1 MNAVL
6 RSLPLLVFAS
16 LVLMWDT
23 PAFAG
28 PLHERWDYE
37 SDVALADGSTLKVRK
52 SGSQRRYFGIGHG
65 MGFGGGHLKQKLEFS
80 KDGQKF
86 VWEGGY
92 TPILLQ
98 FDGATPLVV
107 AFDRESDDLTRRGLR
122 YFRRADGTW
131 KELPLNQFPRRLAH
145 QNLWLHHHHG
155 WVDGVEL
162 DEYDIVKRH
171 DPEDVH
177 FRRSL
182 MAKVWFCI
190 ATGKTYEESGKK
202 DITAEF
208 LREFKASMGR

>member
-1 MNAVL
+1 MVL
-6 RSLPLLVFAS
+6 AGFVLVS
-16 LVLMWDT
+16 NTRIL
-23 PAFAG
+23 AG

-37 SDVALADGSTLKVRK
+37 DEVAQADGSTLKVRQ
-52 SGSQRRYFGIGHG
+52 SGSQRRWFGLGHG

-98 FDGATPLVV
+98 FDGTNPLVV
-107 AFDRESDDLTRRGLR
+107 VFDRESDDIKKYDFR
-122 YFRRADGTW
+122 YFRRTDGAW
-131 KELPLNQFPRRLAH
+131 KQLPLNQFPRRLAH
-145 QNLWLHHHHG
+145 QNLWLSHDYG
-155 WVDGVEL
+155 LTEQGPL

-171 DPEDVH
+171 DPDDVH
-177 FRRSL
+177 FRRHL
-182 MAKVWFCI
+182 MANLWFCI
-190 ATGKTYEESGKK
+190 ATGKTYRESEKE